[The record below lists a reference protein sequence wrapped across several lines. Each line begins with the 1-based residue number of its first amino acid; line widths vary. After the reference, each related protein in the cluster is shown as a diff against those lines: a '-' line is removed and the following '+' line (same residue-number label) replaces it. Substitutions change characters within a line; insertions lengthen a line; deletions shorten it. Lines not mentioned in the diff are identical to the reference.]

1 MTDMDRDGW
10 FTSSFTNGSGACV
23 EVKFDDGSVLV
34 RDTKNRRDSTG
45 SPMIAVDAAGWAAFV
60 KSVAGR

>member
-1 MTDMDRDGW
+1 VRQGDNVIADRDW
-10 FTSSFTNGSGACV
+10 FTSSFTNGTG
-23 EVKFDDGSVLV
+23 FDDGSVLV

-45 SPMIAVDAAGWAAFV
+45 SPMIVVDAAGWTAFV